1 MTSPTPTPSATPTV
15 APRERLTIEQF
26 HERLKAQGVP
36 VNDYAFRCVMCN
48 TVQSMRSLVEI
59 AKCDPDQVE
68 RVIGYSCFGRFTNAG
83 AWDPKKAK
91 RRAVP
96 GCDWTCGGLF
106 GAAGRGVIVVQD
118 GVDHARFYI
127 ATPEEAAE
135 LARRAGQPFRP
146 EPAAPAARPGGAR

>member
-1 MTSPTPTPSATPTV
+1 MTPTSSTTMIPDT
-15 APRERLTIEQF
+15 RERLTIEQF

-36 VNDYAFRCVMCN
+36 VNDWAFRCVMCN
-48 TVQSMRSLVEI
+48 TVQSMRSLVEV
-59 AKCDPDQVE
+59 AKCSPEQAE
-68 RVIGYSCFGRFTNAG
+68 GSIGYSCFGRFTKAG
-83 AWDPKKAK
+83 AWDSKKAK

-106 GAAGRGVIVVQD
+106 GALGRGVVVTRD
-118 GVDHARFYI
+118 GVDHARFFI

-146 EPAAPAARPGGAR
+146 ELAAPAAQPGGAR